1 MSAVERQ
8 RKIRDSLYVFA
19 RMCFAGDTERHRIRI
34 RNVSAGGLMAEC
46 AVIPR
51 HGEPVMIEL
60 NGLGWLHGTVCWVQ
74 EHRFGIALRRDIDPR
89 SVLRLPPH
97 RRDAIGLPLPCPA
110 AQPPATETPRPAVAR
125 PL

>member
-8 RKIRDSLYVFA
+8 RKLRDSFYVFA
-19 RMCFAGDTERHRIRI
+19 RMRFAGDTEQHRIRI

-51 HGEPVMIEL
+51 HGEPVVVEL
-60 NGLGWLHGTVCWVQ
+60 SGLGWLPGTVCWVQ

-89 SVLRLPPH
+89 SVLRQPPH
-97 RRDAIGLPLPCPA
+97 RRDAIGLPLPRPGPA
-110 AQPPATETPRPAVAR
+110 GPR
-125 PL
+125 